1 MQLKKKVLIVTAKW
15 PYTTKS
21 TDGGDSTTKEIIRS
35 LKDDYIVDM
44 LCFRNDIDE
53 QIKIDDVQKIYFY
66 YDDFALFK
74 NYQLHNEEKFLVRI
88 TQSEIA
94 KKEIKRVYRDY
105 EFIIIQHAMFILD
118 MEDEKELLDK
128 IVLYPMFTGSSYLKS
143 GEMVP
148 SNYLD
153 KEKKVLSL
161 VKLIISPSDVEKK
174 MLIEDYGVDGKRII
188 VVPRPV
194 DYIFGVRKISDSQ
207 KIRLLYIASV
217 RLQKNHLDA
226 LRLVKI
232 IKERGIDVELH
243 CIGAIQDD
251 AIFGECMN
259 YLEINRLAEHV
270 IFHGNKSHDQIE
282 KIMGICDFNISVS
295 QWETFGRGVYE
306 GMVFGLPTL
315 ITDKLECIIQADN
328 LGVFPCI
335 VSSLEEMADT
345 IIDLFYDEKKYENES
360 IKGKELSSL
369 LSGTNS
375 DNIIRKKYEEVF
387 FGAWDTTK
395 L

>member
-148 SNYLD
+148 SIYLD

>member
-21 TDGGDSTTKEIIRS
+21 TDGGDSATKEIIRS

-53 QIKIDDVQKIYFY
+53 QIKIDDVQNIYFY

-105 EFIIIQHAMFILD
+105 EFVIVQHAMFILD

-148 SNYLD
+148 QIYLN

-161 VKLIISPSDVEKK
+161 VKLIISPSDVEKN
-174 MLIEDYGVDGKRII
+174 MLVEDYGVDGNRII

-194 DYIFGVRKISDSQ
+194 DYTFSVRKISDSQ

-217 RLQKNHLDA
+217 RMQKNHLDA
-226 LRLVKI
+226 LKLVKI
-232 IKERGIDVELH
+232 IKERGVDVELH

-251 AIFGECMN
+251 AIFGDCVN

-282 KIMGICDFNISVS
+282 KIMSICDFNISVS

-328 LGVFPCI
+328 IGIFPCI
-335 VSSLEEMADT
+335 VSSLEEMANT
-345 IIDLFYDEKKYENES
+345 IIDMLYDDKKYENES
-360 IKGKELSSL
+360 KKGKKLSSL
-369 LSGTNS
+369 LSVTNS
-375 DNIIRKKYEEVF
+375 DSIIRKKYKEV

>member
-53 QIKIDDVQKIYFY
+53 QIKIDDVQNIYFY

-74 NYQLHNEEKFLVRI
+74 NYQSHNEEKFLVRI

-94 KKEIKRVYRDY
+94 KKEIKRVYQDY
-105 EFIIIQHAMFILD
+105 EFIIVQHAMFILD

-143 GEMVP
+143 GETVP
-148 SNYLD
+148 QIYLD
-153 KEKKVLSL
+153 KEKQVLSL
-161 VKLIISPSDVEKK
+161 VKLIISPSDVEKN
-174 MLIEDYGVDGKRII
+174 MLIEDYGVDENRII
-188 VVPRPV
+188 VVPRSV
-194 DYIFGVRKISDSQ
+194 DYTFSVRKISDNK

-217 RLQKNHLDA
+217 RMQKNHLDA

-232 IKERGIDVELH
+232 IKERGVNVELH

-251 AIFGECMN
+251 AIFGDCVN

-282 KIMGICDFNISVS
+282 KIMSICDFNISVS

-315 ITDKLECIIQADN
+315 ITDKLECVIQADN

-335 VSSLEEMADT
+335 VNSLEEMANT
-345 IIDLFYDEKKYENES
+345 IIDLLYDEKKYENES
-360 IKGKELSSL
+360 KKGKELSSL
-369 LSGTNS
+369 LSVTNS
-375 DNIIRKKYEEVF
+375 DSIIRKKYKEVF
-387 FGAWDTTK
+387 DAWDTTK

>member
-53 QIKIDDVQKIYFY
+53 QIKIDDVQNIYFY

-105 EFIIIQHAMFILD
+105 EFIIVQHAMFILD

-148 SNYLD
+148 QIYLD

-161 VKLIISPSDVEKK
+161 VKLIISPSGVEKN
-174 MLIEDYGVDGKRII
+174 MLIEDYGVDGNRII

-194 DYIFGVRKISDSQ
+194 DYTFSVRKISDSQ

-217 RLQKNHLDA
+217 RMQKNHLDA

-232 IKERGIDVELH
+232 IKERGVDVELH

-251 AIFGECMN
+251 AIFGDCMN

-282 KIMGICDFNISVS
+282 KIMSICDFNISVS

-315 ITDKLECIIQADN
+315 ITEKLECIIQADN
-328 LGVFPCI
+328 IGIFPCI

-345 IIDLFYDEKKYENES
+345 IIDLLYDDKKYENES
-360 IKGKELSSL
+360 QKGKKLSSL
-369 LSGTNS
+369 LSVTNS
-375 DNIIRKKYEEVF
+375 DSIIRKKYKEV

>member
-148 SNYLD
+148 SIYLD

-161 VKLIISPSDVEKK
+161 VKLIISPSDIEKK
-174 MLIEDYGVDGKRII
+174 ILIEDYGVDGKRII

>member
-1 MQLKKKVLIVTAKW
+1 MKLKKKVLIVTAKW

-53 QIKIDDVQKIYFY
+53 QIKIDDVQNIFFY
-66 YDDFALFK
+66 HDDFALFK

-94 KKEIKRVYRDY
+94 KKEIKRVYRNY
-105 EFIIIQHAMFILD
+105 NIIIVQHAMFLLD

-128 IVLYPMFTGSSYLKS
+128 IVLYPMFTGSSYIKS

-148 SNYLD
+148 KIYLD

-161 VKLIISPSDVEKK
+161 VKLIISPSDVEKNI
-174 MLIEDYGVDGKRII
+174 LIEDYGVDGNRII

-194 DYIFGVRKISDSQ
+194 DYSFSVRKISDSS

-217 RLQKNHLDA
+217 RTQKNHLDA
-226 LRLVKI
+226 MRLVKI
-232 IKERGIDVELH
+232 IKERGVDVELH

-251 AIFGECMN
+251 AIFGDCVN
-259 YLEINRLAEHV
+259 YLEINRLAEYV
-270 IFHGNKSHDQIE
+270 IFHGNKSHIQIE
-282 KIMGICDFNISVS
+282 KIMSICDFNISVS

-315 ITDKLECIIQADN
+315 ITDKLECIIQASN
-328 LGVFPCI
+328 IGIFPCV
-335 VSSLEEMADT
+335 VSSLEEMANT
-345 IIDLFYDEKKYENES
+345 IIDLIYDDKKYEKES
-360 IKGKELSSL
+360 KKGKKLSSL
-369 LSGTNS
+369 LSVTNS
-375 DNIIRKKYEEVF
+375 DSIIRKKYKEV
-387 FGAWDTTK
+387 FGAWDTIK

>member
-118 MEDEKELLDK
+118 IEDEKELLDK

-148 SNYLD
+148 SIYLD

-161 VKLIISPSDVEKK
+161 VKLIISPSDIEKK
-174 MLIEDYGVDGKRII
+174 ILIEDYGVDGKRII

>member
-1 MQLKKKVLIVTAKW
+1 MQLKKKVLMVTAKW

-53 QIKIDDVQKIYFY
+53 QIKIDDVQNIYFY

-105 EFIIIQHAMFILD
+105 EFIIVQHAMFILD

-148 SNYLD
+148 QIYLD

-161 VKLIISPSDVEKK
+161 VKLIISPSGVEKN
-174 MLIEDYGVDGKRII
+174 MLIEDYGVDGNRII

-194 DYIFGVRKISDSQ
+194 DYTFSVRKISDSQ

-217 RLQKNHLDA
+217 RMQKNHLDA

-232 IKERGIDVELH
+232 IKERGVDVELH

-251 AIFGECMN
+251 AIFGDCMN

-270 IFHGNKSHDQIE
+270 IFHGNKSHDQRE
-282 KIMGICDFNISVS
+282 KIMSICDFNISVS

-315 ITDKLECIIQADN
+315 ITEKLECIIQADN
-328 LGVFPCI
+328 IGIFPCI

-345 IIDLFYDEKKYENES
+345 IIDLLYDDKKYENES
-360 IKGKELSSL
+360 QKGKKLSSL
-369 LSGTNS
+369 LSVTNS
-375 DNIIRKKYEEVF
+375 DSIIRKKYKEV

>member
-15 PYTTKS
+15 PYTTRS
-21 TDGGDSTTKEIIRS
+21 TDGGDSTTKEIIHS

-53 QIKIDDVQKIYFY
+53 QIKIDDVQNVYFY

-94 KKEIKRVYRDY
+94 KKEIKRVYLNY
-105 EFIIIQHAMFILD
+105 EFIIVQHAMFILD

-143 GEMVP
+143 GETVP
-148 SNYLD
+148 KIYLD

-161 VKLIISPSDVEKK
+161 VKLIISPSDVEKN
-174 MLIEDYGVDGKRII
+174 MLIEDYGVDENRII

-194 DYIFGVRKISDSQ
+194 DYTFSVRKISDRK

-217 RLQKNHLDA
+217 RTQKNHLDA
-226 LRLVKI
+226 LRLVKV
-232 IKERGIDVELH
+232 IKERGVDIELH

-251 AIFGECMN
+251 AIFGDCVN
-259 YLEINRLAEHV
+259 YLEKNRLAEHV
-270 IFHGNKSHDQIE
+270 VFHGNKSHDQIE
-282 KIMGICDFNISVS
+282 KIMSICDFNISVS

-315 ITDKLECIIQADN
+315 ITDKLECVIQADN
-328 LGVFPCI
+328 LGIFPCI
-335 VSSLEEMADT
+335 VSSLEEMANT
-345 IIDLFYDEKKYENES
+345 IIDLFYDDRKYENES
-360 IKGKELSSL
+360 KKGKELSSL
-369 LSGTNS
+369 LSVTNL
-375 DNIIRKKYEEVF
+375 DGIIRKKYKEVF
-387 FGAWDTTK
+387 SAWDTTK

>member
-1 MQLKKKVLIVTAKW
+1 MQLKKKVRIVTAKW

-66 YDDFALFK
+66 YNDFALFK

-88 TQSEIA
+88 TQ
-94 KKEIKRVYRDY
+94 KKKKRKEIKRVYRDY

-148 SNYLD
+148 SIYLD